1 MRALMTNIQHVD
13 IWAEA
18 EAIFDPISDAEPITR
33 RHAGVRHI
41 AMRPRVAARSAMSG
55 ASWPATEAGECGHE
69 TLIAI
74 PTSGGTPSTRVRV
87 PGRIVRRGP
96 SRFGTLAGATARQ
109 AGARKDNAY
118 FTSAPS
124 SPSSVALRRRV
135 AGVSPMS
142 GATRPGECSSSRSRI
157 HSPLSTRVPAHYR
170 LLNVSGS
177 NYSVSVLR
185 CCRRELGASRDTDG
199 IHCP

>member
-1 MRALMTNIQHVD
+1 MDHRIAFSIDKSAVRC
-13 IWAEA
+13 
-18 EAIFDPISDAEPITR
+18 R
-33 RHAGVRHI
+33 RPTFIGNPMGVSIHPNAFVCGKEGGQVRTENAPVQVAVPMCRHS
-41 AMRPRVAARSAMSG
+41 ASHPTWGGRS
-55 ASWPATEAGECGHE
+55 
-69 TLIAI
+69 
-74 PTSGGTPSTRVRV
+74 STRVRV

>member
-1 MRALMTNIQHVD
+1 VDANAVFETFVFGGMRALMTNIQHVD

-69 TLIAI
+69 TPIAI

-87 PGRIVRRGP
+87 PGRVVRCRRSGLDLGRRQGGYEQRERSFRHHEWPPTARGP
-96 SRFGTLAGATARQ
+96 RRSIRFARLERERMTAFHTAALVATRCA
-109 AGARKDNAY
+109 
-118 FTSAPS
+118 APS
-124 SPSSVALRRRV
+124 VAVRSS
-135 AGVSPMS
+135 MS
-142 GATRPGECSSSRSRI
+142 GAS
-157 HSPLSTRVPAHYR
+157 LPATK
-170 LLNVSGS
+170 
-177 NYSVSVLR
+177 
-185 CCRRELGASRDTDG
+185 AS
-199 IHCP
+199 